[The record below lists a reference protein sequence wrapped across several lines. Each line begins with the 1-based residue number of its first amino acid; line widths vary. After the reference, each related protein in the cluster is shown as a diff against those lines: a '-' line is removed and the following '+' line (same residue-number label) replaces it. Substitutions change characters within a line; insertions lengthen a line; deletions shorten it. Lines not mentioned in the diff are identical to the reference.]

1 MVNSVMGTSAESER
15 HDRLLS
21 YAADEA
27 STDDAVL
34 EQRERSAGRGAPY
47 PASESCIAAVVD
59 GRISSGGRKRRW
71 Q

>member
-47 PASESCIAAVVD
+47 PASES
-59 GRISSGGRKRRW
+59 
-71 Q
+71 